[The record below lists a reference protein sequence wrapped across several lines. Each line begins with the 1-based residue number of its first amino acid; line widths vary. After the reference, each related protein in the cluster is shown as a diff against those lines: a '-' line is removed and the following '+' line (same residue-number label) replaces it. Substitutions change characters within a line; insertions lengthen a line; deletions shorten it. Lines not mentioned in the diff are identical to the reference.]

1 MITKRRNIQDPSS
14 TFVGLKKLT
23 KRGAKMLISVPYRD
37 HYTHPTHVH
46 YWYSDKELK
55 DYLSQFVEVLDVK
68 VRRPVLRAVCKL

>member
-1 MITKRRNIQDPSS
+1 
-14 TFVGLKKLT
+14 
-23 KRGAKMLISVPYRD
+23 MLISVPYRD